1 MKALVIILIL
11 VVIGYFAYTNL
22 YTPLSDEEKAVKNLK
37 AEFDSAAGEIIRAER
52 MAGTTGIAANF
63 DVNESVNKIKQVV
76 KELKKLKSSL
86 QEESSIQKAKEL
98 EERIKEFY
106 KKSGLD

>member
-1 MKALVIILIL
+1 MKALIIILIL
-11 VVIGYFAYTNL
+11 AVVGYFAYTNL

-52 MAGTTGIAANF
+52 MAGTTGIAVTF
-63 DVNESVNKIKQVV
+63 DVNDSVNKIKQVE
-76 KELKKLKSSL
+76 KDLKKLKSSL
-86 QEESSIQKAKEL
+86 KEESSIQKAKEL

-106 KKSGLD
+106 KKSGLE

>member
-1 MKALVIILIL
+1 MKALIIILIL
-11 VVIGYFAYTNL
+11 AVVGYFAYTNL
-22 YTPLSDEEKAVKNLK
+22 YAPLSDEEKAIKNLK
-37 AEFDSAAGEIIRAER
+37 AEFDNAVGEISRAER
-52 MAGTTGIAANF
+52 MAGTTGIAVNF
-63 DVNESVNKIKQVV
+63 DVNDSVNKIKQVV
-76 KELKKLKSSL
+76 KELKKLRFSL

>member
-1 MKALVIILIL
+1 MKALIIILIL

-37 AEFDSAAGEIIRAER
+37 AEFDNAVGEIIRAER
-52 MAGTTGIAANF
+52 MAGTTGIAATF
-63 DVNESVNKIKQVV
+63 DVNDSVNKIKQVE

-86 QEESSIQKAKEL
+86 KEESSIQKAKEL

>member
-1 MKALVIILIL
+1 MKALIIILIL
-11 VVIGYFAYTNL
+11 AVVGYFAYMNL
-22 YTPLSDEEKAVKNLK
+22 YAPLSDEEKAIKNLK
-37 AEFDSAAGEIIRAER
+37 AEFDNAVGEISRAER
-52 MAGTTGIAANF
+52 MAGTTGIAVNF
-63 DVNESVNKIKQVV
+63 DVNDSVNKIKQVV